1 MVPTSAMTGEGMGN
15 LMALI
20 VELTQSMMA
29 KRLAF
34 SEELQAT
41 VLEVY
46 YSKIYNLFICLSC
59 IRFTL
64 KRQVCLEFDSSSH
77 EMFVY
82 CCFNI
87 FQHSRTKNV

>member
-1 MVPTSAMTGEGMGN
+1 MNAVLYYENQDPRQYISMVPTSAMTGEGMGN

-20 VELTQSMMA
+20 IELTQSMMA

-46 YSKIYNLFICLSC
+46 YFKIYNFFLYLAQGLHWKS
-59 IRFTL
+59 RF
-64 KRQVCLEFDSSSH
+64 V
-77 EMFVY
+77 
-82 CCFNI
+82 
-87 FQHSRTKNV
+87 